1 LGNAPLVPGIGL
13 VAGVISFK
21 NMAIVGKEWKK
32 LTRRMTSLEYLV
44 GNIGKIDGREG
55 LVERLIGE
63 L

>member
-1 LGNAPLVPGIGL
+1 
-13 VAGVISFK
+13 
-21 NMAIVGKEWKK
+21 MAIVGKEWKK